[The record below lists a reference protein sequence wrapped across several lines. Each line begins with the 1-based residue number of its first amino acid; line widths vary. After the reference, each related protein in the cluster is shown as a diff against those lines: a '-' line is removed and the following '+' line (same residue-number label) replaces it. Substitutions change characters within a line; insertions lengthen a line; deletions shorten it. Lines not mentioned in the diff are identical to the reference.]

1 MSDIIREFGI
11 FRFIN
16 RTRYNSEDIGRLFEE
31 FAAAA
36 VAYGAPADKP
46 LRHDQYKVGEGMIY
60 DFGDYNPTETMRV
73 MNTWDNGKRVTKEVI
88 NYVNGPGYSPNTK
101 WKINILPPHK
111 LYSNPVEALAADQN
125 LAPAALTEQLLPTI
139 MGLFRVEGMDW
150 QRQNAIR
157 DHIRAKLVEHPQPF
171 RIRIEAKRESPQTS
185 SLRKNRVALGAAR
198 GNFMNARENLRA
210 AFVASSQAQG
220 NVGDLIDRANQLG
233 FAVPVTRDQM
243 NQLVNQLRIMLDS
256 METCEALDVRG

>member
-1 MSDIIREFGI
+1 MSDVIREFGV

-60 DFGDYNPTETMRV
+60 DFADYNPTEPMRV
-73 MNTWDNGKRVTKEVI
+73 MNTWENGRRVTKEVL
-88 NYVNGPGYSPNTK
+88 NYINGPGYSATTK

-125 LAPAALTEQLLPTI
+125 LAPASLTEQLLPTI
-139 MGLFRVEGMDW
+139 MGLFRAEGMDW

-157 DHIRAKLVEHPQPF
+157 DHVRAKLVEHPQPF
-171 RIRIEAKRESPQTS
+171 RIRIESKRESSLKS
-185 SLRKNRVALGAAR
+185 SARKNRVALGAAR
-198 GNFMNARENLRA
+198 GNFMSAREHLRSSLVA
-210 AFVASSQAQG
+210 AGLAQ
-220 NVGDLIDRANQLG
+220 NNFSDLLERAEQLG
-233 FAVPVTRDQM
+233 FEVAVRREDVNLVVR
-243 NQLVNQLRIMLDS
+243 QLTVMLER
-256 METCEALDVRG
+256 METCEALGVAG